1 VKALPG
7 PALQALLW
15 AALGLEWSRDAVE
28 TALQGVQ
35 SSKGLDARF
44 PGYIWRLLSEEDEE
58 KKGRALIEAVL
69 LLTNGDSPS
78 RHNARAKVDRPFL
91 DGLAGNTTESLG
103 EQWRTRRFLDFWV
116 DLREAL
122 SVPEREYR
130 NGEVLI
136 LDDHPGTDFDV
147 TYKAVARHLL
157 GNPDAIK
164 LVNLLDLE
172 SNGHDESLFRFF
184 AGYQTLRSLETPGLV
199 SRLLK
204 KFEQGTEGV
213 RFILVDQLFKL
224 RGREE
229 FFGDQVIRGLARWF
243 HDSRDGAAGEPK
255 ELPEII
261 ALSRTDDPKVIQ
273 AALRAGAK
281 DYVLKSRFVSLPAVL
296 ERVRRGT
303 SDPSGSLHRTFRVL
317 YDLPKETI
325 GLLRSARI
333 PRIPFHAGN
342 HPEAV
347 NTGEEAALWS
357 DLLTRLPKTDL
368 HVHAGSVMSRE
379 FLALASLVMLA
390 RHPYEGGDKAKP
402 IMTEQLA
409 QLVTFFHETLDRND
423 DAVRLEPKSAAFGGD
438 EPLAL
443 ASEGPRRICGKD
455 WIQAWGLA
463 AKQELGRRL
472 EKNDQDPASAWYRSF
487 RAHLHED
494 LAIRD
499 YLSGTEAGKKLQRK
513 NDLEVAFYLL
523 RHAAKISWP
532 PAATAVSLNLDCWK
546 NDDLIR
552 VYLLVLASR
561 YEDGAK
567 IGVAAK
573 GDILQPLFGKE
584 RNNGANGLWTQLHNA
599 FFGRSNAAAGI
610 DAFRNRGW
618 AWDHDWDRE
627 GRPPLVQVALP
638 WPAQRPEDPRP
649 LVFEKDPIG
658 YTLASGTRSRNLAE
672 YLLGCEF
679 SGAEHLRHPFLM
691 HVYARQVILDWV
703 RQGVFYAELKASPD
717 GFINPEIGFE
727 YSSVVQCLVQA
738 FSDAQREVL
747 AVYQQ
752 ACAATPSEAAQTGR
766 AHWAASVLGGRY
778 GFDRLRS
785 VIGEGADRPAGEAQQ
800 DEGCA
805 EDRWPPE
812 EWAGAGLIAFPVRL
826 PCKASL
832 VFVGKRHK
840 SLREMILEA
849 AGAAVMRPAG
859 EKPAGSAQEF
869 VTREFATCRVVGFDL
884 AGQEDGYP
892 PSQYA
897 EEFGRLSRLHVPIT
911 VHAGENAPPQFIED
925 AILKLG
931 AVRIGH
937 GLALAEDRRLLAR
950 VRDERIAI
958 ELCPVCNHQ
967 TSQFHAPAEE
977 SSRPQRP
984 YPLADFVR
992 AGLYVTINTD
1002 NPIISNT
1009 SMVREYFQAS
1019 YAFDD
1024 IGSDGKPIGM
1034 VLWEALRI
1042 IRMGFVCSFLNLP
1055 ERSHM
1060 IELVSQYL
1068 FDLFSNDSVLDRLKK
1083 VAAGD
1088 QNKPGDPARFL
1099 LEESLTR

>member
-1 VKALPG
+1 MKTLPE
-7 PALQALLW
+7 PALQALIW
-15 AALGLEWSRDAVE
+15 AALGLEWSEEIVKA
-28 TALQGVQ
+28 ALQGVE
-35 SSKGLDARF
+35 SSKGLDKRF
-44 PGYIWRLLSEEDEE
+44 QEYIWRLLSEEDNER
-58 KKGRALIEAVL
+58 KGLALIEAVL
-69 LLTNGDSPS
+69 LLTNEDSPS
-78 RHNARAKVDRPFL
+78 RHNARARVDRPFL
-91 DGLAGNTTESLG
+91 NDIWNTTESLG
-103 EQWRTRRFLDFWV
+103 EQWQTRRFLDFWV

-122 SVPEREYR
+122 SAPEREYQ
-130 NGEVLI
+130 NGEILI
-136 LDDHPGTDFDV
+136 LDDHPGTDFDL
-147 TYKAVARHLL
+147 TYREVARHLL
-157 GNPDAIK
+157 GNPNAIK
-164 LVNLLDLE
+164 LVNLLNPAD
-172 SNGHDESLFRFF
+172 NGYDPALFRFF
-184 AGYQTLRSLETPGLV
+184 SGYQTLRSLETPDPTSL
-199 SRLLK
+199 LLK
-204 KFEQGTEGV
+204 EFEEGTQGV
-213 RFILVDQLFKL
+213 RFILVDQFFKL

-229 FFGDQVIRGLARWF
+229 FFGDQVIRGLARWL
-243 HDSRDGAAGEPK
+243 HDSQDGAVGEPK
-255 ELPEII
+255 EPPEII

-333 PRIPFHAGN
+333 PRIPFHTGR
-342 HPEAV
+342 HPEIG
-347 NTGEEAALWS
+347 NESEETAALWS
-357 DLLTRLPKTDL
+357 DLLARLPKTDL

-379 FLALASLVMLA
+379 FLTLASLVMLA
-390 RHPYEGGDKAKP
+390 RHPYEGGDKANP
-402 IMTEQLA
+402 IMAEQLA

-423 DAVRLEPKSAAFGGD
+423 DSVRIEPRDAAFGES

-443 ASEGPRRICGKD
+443 TDEGQRHICGKD
-455 WIQAWGLA
+455 WIQTWGLA
-463 AKQELGRRL
+463 AKRDLGRRL
-472 EKNDQDPASAWYRSF
+472 EKNDQEPTSAEYRSF
-487 RAHLHED
+487 RAHLHKG

-499 YLSGTEAGKKLQRK
+499 YLSGAEAKKKLERK
-513 NDLEVAFYLL
+513 NNLDVAFYLL

-532 PAATAVSLNLDCWK
+532 SAETILSLNLGCWK

-552 VYLLVLASR
+552 VYLLALASR
-561 YEDGAK
+561 YEDRAK
-567 IGVAAK
+567 IAVASNE
-573 GDILQPLFGKE
+573 DILQPLFGKE
-584 RNNGANGLWTQLHNA
+584 GNRAGAKGLWTVLREA
-599 FFGRSNAAAGI
+599 FFGRSTFSI
-610 DAFRNRGW
+610 DAFRKRGW

-627 GRPPLVQVALP
+627 VRPPLVEVALP
-638 WPAQRPEDPRP
+638 WPVQRPEDPRP
-649 LVFEKDPIG
+649 PDFKKDPIG

-717 GFINPEIGFE
+717 GFINPGIGFE

-738 FSDAQREVL
+738 FSEAQQEVL
-747 AVYQQ
+747 EVYQQ
-752 ACAATPSEAAQTGR
+752 ACAATPGEATRKADH
-766 AHWAASVLGGRY
+766 AHWAASWLGDRY
-778 GFDRLRS
+778 GFGRLRG
-785 VIGEGADRPAGEAQQ
+785 VIVGEGEDMSAGEARQH
-800 DEGCA
+800 EGCA
-805 EDRWPPE
+805 VSWTPE
-812 EWAGAGLIAFPVRL
+812 ERADAGLTAFPVRL

-869 VTREFATCRVVGFDL
+869 VKREFATCRVVGFDL

-892 PSQYA
+892 PAQYA

-967 TSQFHAPAEE
+967 TSQFHDPAEE
-977 SSRPQRP
+977 RSRPLRP

-1019 YAFDD
+1019 YAFDE
-1024 IGSDGKPIGM
+1024 IGSDGKPMGM
-1034 VLWEALRI
+1034 ALWEALRI

-1060 IELVSQYL
+1060 MEIVGQYL
-1068 FDLFSNDSVLDRLKK
+1068 FDLFNHASVLDCLKK
-1083 VAAGD
+1083 VAAP
-1088 QNKPGDPARFL
+1088 K
-1099 LEESLTR
+1099 